1 MASLPILE
9 PYFPNNVLAWRGKT
23 PVTHSEFLSDMA
35 GLASLLPEK
44 SYAINL
50 CEDRYWFLV
59 GFAAALS
66 RRQTTVLPQSRAP
79 LALKEIHQQFPSSY
93 CLTDLSD
100 TADTLPSFSI
110 SEIPRP
116 SGASPRNPMVPQ
128 THIGL
133 IAFTSGTTG
142 RPHPCPKTWQSLVSV
157 AKKTVKNLS
166 LEKKDS
172 VSIVATVPPQHM
184 YGLETSIMLPL
195 QHGWALHSDRPLF
208 PEDVRIALESVS
220 RPRVLVTTPFHLRAC
235 ISDQTHL
242 PKLECIISAT
252 APLPFTLA
260 EQSEK
265 AFATQVLE
273 IYGFAEAGTLATRR
287 PTEGETWQLLEG
299 MDIETCES
307 RHVLRGPHLPEPVLF
322 PDDILPIGT
331 QEFVLGS
338 RNADLIK
345 IGGNRISLM
354 ELNNHLLRIDDV
366 EDGVFLMPE
375 PNRTDYVTRLMAFA
389 VTKEKTATEIL
400 AELRKTI
407 DPVFLPRP
415 LYVVPHLPR
424 NATGKLP
431 REALLRLAQEQN
443 EPSDDGS

>member
-1 MASLPILE
+1 MATLPILE
-9 PYFPNNVLAWRGKT
+9 PYSPNNILAWRGKI
-23 PVTHSEFLSDMA
+23 PVTHSQFLSDMT

-66 RRQTTVLPQSRAP
+66 RMQTTVLPQSRAP

-93 CLTDLSD
+93 CLTDGSD
-100 TADTLPSFSI
+100 AADTLPSFSI
-110 SEIPRP
+110 PQILRP
-116 SGASPRNPMVPQ
+116 ACASPTNPMVPN

-142 RPHPCPKTWQSLVSV
+142 RPYPCPKTWQSLVFV
-157 AKKTVKNLS
+157 AKKTAQNLS

-172 VSIVATVPPQHM
+172 LSIVATVPPQHM

-195 QHGWALHSDRPLF
+195 QHGWALHSDRPFF
-208 PEDVRIALESVS
+208 PEDVRTALEDVS

-235 ISDQTHL
+235 VSDQTHL

-260 EQSEK
+260 KQSEM

-287 PTEGETWQLLEG
+287 PMEGDTWQLLEG
-299 MDIETCES
+299 MSIERCED
-307 RHVLRGPHLPEPVLF
+307 RHVLDGPHLPEPMCF
-322 PDDILPIGT
+322 PDEIMPIST
-331 QEFVLGS
+331 QKFVLGR

-345 IGGNRISLM
+345 IGGHRISLT
-354 ELNNHLLRIDDV
+354 ELNSHLLRIDDV
-366 EDGVFLMPE
+366 EDGVFLMPT
-375 PNRTDYVTRLMAFA
+375 PNRTDHVTRLMAFA
-389 VTKEKTATEIL
+389 VTKKKTATEIL
-400 AELRKTI
+400 TELRKTI

-424 NATGKLP
+424 NATGKIP
-431 REALLRLAQEQN
+431 RDALLRLAQEQIA
-443 EPSDDGS
+443 PSGDNA